1 MMVVGIGRI
10 TLRIPENSSLKGKR
24 VVVKSIIGKVKS
36 RFNVSI
42 AEVDSNDLWQM
53 IQLGMSHVG
62 NDRRHINSCIDKV
75 LNFVENLRLA
85 EVIDREIEIINV

>member
-1 MMVVGIGRI
+1 MVVGIGRI

-24 VVVKSIIGKVKS
+24 AVVKSIIGKVKT

-42 AEVDSNDLWQM
+42 AEVDNNDLWQM

-62 NDRRHINSCIDKV
+62 NDRRYINSCMDKV
-75 LNFVENLRLA
+75 LNFVEDLRVA
-85 EVIDREIEIINV
+85 EVINREIEIINV